1 MKVMLDLLH
10 VRKGQ
15 GALLYQARWGM
26 PERNSTGLALLKL
39 VLLSLHLEDMFLTML

>member
-1 MKVMLDLLH
+1 MKIMLDLLH
-10 VRKGQ
+10 VCKGQ
-15 GALLYQARWGM
+15 GVLYQEQWGM